1 MLLLFIL
8 RGQSVNVGSLF
19 VVTFL
24 NFMKFT
30 STKRQKIHACNNLSV
45 FTVHTEG
52 VNL

>member
-8 RGQSVNVGSLF
+8 RGQSVNVGALF

-24 NFMKFT
+24 NFMRFT
-30 STKRQKIHACNNLSV
+30 ITKRQKIHASNNLNV
-45 FTVHTEG
+45 VTVHSEG